1 MGGARRQA
9 RLALGAH
16 PVIDHSKPLAGE
28 LKAAG
33 FGEVDFVASL
43 TQTDKHYAQIMSAM
57 MQLDVSSQDV
67 STVRALLRP
76 YLPGVEVHLGYLP
89 DRQDDVERERAY
101 WLARLLRVLR
111 TPLQQPVANVRVRPG
126 LDHPRG

>member
-1 MGGARRQA
+1 MSIKPNSRSSHGVRHSGEIRPSRPQA
-9 RLALGAH
+9 L
-16 PVIDHSKPLAGE
+16 I
-28 LKAAG
+28 
-33 FGEVDFVASL
+33 
-43 TQTDKHYAQIMSAM
+43 KHYAQIMSAM
-57 MQLDVSSQDV
+57 MQLDVSSPDV

-89 DRQDDVERERAY
+89 DRQDDMERERAY

-111 TPLQQPVANVRVRPG
+111 TPLQQPVANVRVRSG